1 MATTDVNLSEQIS
14 NSQQIQENN
23 ENEESERL
31 ARIGELSPSV
41 TGNKVDRKTISFE
54 L

>member
-1 MATTDVNLSEQIS
+1 MATTNVNLSEQIS
-14 NSQQIQENN
+14 NTQQNHQND

-41 TGNKVDRKTISFE
+41 SGRKVDRKTISFE

>member
-1 MATTDVNLSEQIS
+1 METTNVNLSEQIS
-14 NSQQIQENN
+14 NSQQIHQND
-23 ENEESERL
+23 ENEETERL

-41 TGNKVDRKTISFE
+41 TGSKVDRKTISFE